1 MWRWIRI
8 GLLLFVLAV
17 VAQNA
22 WLARSRVAEWKRTL
36 HVVIYPIPMDAATA
50 SGRYV
55 GDLRKPAFEAI
66 EEFFRIEGKRY
77 DVSLAEPVEV
87 FLAPP
92 ILSLPPAAP
101 FGGSAVRIMLW
112 SLELRM
118 WAWWNDTY
126 KGAKPDVRL
135 FVLYHDPIAGAR
147 LPHSTGL
154 QKGLIGLVNAV
165 ADEEHEG
172 PNNAVIAHELLHTLG
187 ATDKYDPGDGNRPLF
202 PDGYADPQLVPRTP
216 QRRAEIMAGRIP
228 ISDTEAVMPSSLR
241 QVVIGA
247 KTASEIIWTR

>member
-1 MWRWIRI
+1 MWRLIRI

-22 WLARSRVAEWKRTL
+22 WVARSRTAEWKRTL
-36 HVVIYPIPMDAATA
+36 HVVIYPIGVEASNT

-55 GDLRKPAFEAI
+55 SELRKPAFDAL

-77 DVSLAEPVEV
+77 NVSLADPVEV
-87 FLAPP
+87 FLAPA
-92 ILSLPPAAP
+92 ISSLPPAAP
-101 FGGSAVRIMLW
+101 FGANPLRVMLW
-112 SLELRM
+112 SLHLRA

-135 FVLYHDPIAGAR
+135 FVVYHDPVAGAR

-154 QKGLIGLVNAV
+154 QKGMLGVVNAV
-165 ADEEHEG
+165 AESGHEG
-172 PNNAVIAHELLHTLG
+172 SNNIVIAHELLHTLG
-187 ATDKYDPGDGNRPLF
+187 ATDKYAPDGNRPLF
-202 PDGYADPQLVPRTP
+202 PAGYADPEAIPRLP

-228 ISDTEAVMPSSLR
+228 ISEADAEMPASMR
-241 QVVIGA
+241 QVVVGA
-247 KTASEIIWTR
+247 ETAREINWTK

>member
-1 MWRWIRI
+1 MWRAIRI

-22 WLARSRVAEWKRTL
+22 WLSRARTAEWKRSL
-36 HVVIYPIPMDAATA
+36 HVVIYPIPVDAAAT

-55 GDLRKPAFEAI
+55 GELRKPVFEPI
-66 EEFFRIEGKRY
+66 EEFFRVEGKQY
-77 DVSLAEPVEV
+77 AVSLAEPVEV

-92 ILSLPPAAP
+92 ILSTPPAAP
-101 FGGSAVRIMLW
+101 FGGNALQVIWW
-112 SLELRM
+112 SLSLRA
-118 WAWWNDTY
+118 WAWWNDSY

-135 FVLYHDPIAGAR
+135 FVLYHDPVAGTR

-165 ADEEHEG
+165 ADDDYEG
-172 PNNAVIAHELLHTLG
+172 SNNVVIAHELLHTLG
-187 ATDKYDPGDGNRPLF
+187 ATDKYDPDGNRPVF
-202 PDGYADPQLVPRTP
+202 PDGYADPQSSPRLP

-228 ISDTEAVMPSSLR
+228 ISETEAVMPTTMR

-247 KTASEIIWTR
+247 KTASEINWVK